1 MKVFNIGLTLVGA
14 AAIAGCT
21 VGPDYHR
28 PVTNAPKQ
36 WSEPLAGGET
46 NHPASIA
53 TWWKSFDDRELDS
66 LVARA
71 VSSNLDL
78 RIAQARVREARAQLG
93 IANSE
98 LYPTVDAGGSYS
110 HLRVPENAVARNS
123 ISLPHGAS
131 WENNE
136 YQTGFDASWELDV
149 FGGKRRGTE
158 AANADVAAAVFSQQ
172 DVQVTLVSEVAR
184 NYVTAR
190 GYQQRLAIAHQNIK
204 SQQAALALSKDRFQN
219 GLTTS
224 LDTEQAA
231 TVLAQTEAQV
241 PALETA
247 LQESIHRLAVL
258 LGQQP
263 GALLTELATE
273 APIPTKPPTVP
284 VGLPSDLLRRRPDI
298 RSAERQLAGA
308 NAQIGV
314 ATAELF
320 PKFYL
325 TGAAGFQSISTST
338 LFTAGS
344 RYFDMG
350 PTVQWRIFDAGRIR
364 SNIRVQNARQEQ
376 ALNVY
381 EKTVLTSLEEVE
393 NALVAC
399 AKEQARNVSLRHA
412 VETSQHSLQLANQQY
427 TTGLTTFINV
437 LDAERSLYQA
447 QDDLVQS
454 DQAVTQNL
462 IALYKALGGGWAADD
477 RPAPEDHRGGPAVAG
492 SKAAVM
498 SSTKS

>member
-1 MKVFNIGLTLVGA
+1 MKVYNIGLTLMGA

-21 VGPDYHR
+21 VGPDYHP
-28 PVTNAPKQ
+28 PVINAAKQ

-46 NHPASIA
+46 NHPVSIV
-53 TWWKSFDDRELDS
+53 TWWKSFDDKELDS

-71 VSSNLDL
+71 VNSNLDL

-93 IANSE
+93 IANAE
-98 LYPTVDAGGSYS
+98 FYPTVDAGGSYS
-110 HLRVPENAVARNS
+110 QVRIPENALARNT
-123 ISLPHGAS
+123 IPLPHGAS

-158 AANADVAAAVFSQQ
+158 AANADVSAAVFSQQ

-204 SQQAALALSKDRFQN
+204 SRQAALELSKDRFHN

-224 LDTEQAA
+224 LDAEQAA
-231 TVLAQTEAQV
+231 TVLAQIEAQV
-241 PALETA
+241 PALENG
-247 LQESIHRLAVL
+247 LHESIHRLGVL

-263 GALLTELATE
+263 GALLMELGTE
-273 APIPTKPPTVP
+273 ALIPIKPPSVP

-298 RSAERQLAGA
+298 RSAERQWAAA

-325 TGAAGFQSISTST
+325 TGAAGFESISTST

-350 PTVQWRIFDAGRIR
+350 PTLQWRIFDAGRIR

-376 ALNVY
+376 ALDVY
-381 EKTVLTSLEEVE
+381 QKTVLTSFEEVE
-393 NALVAC
+393 NALVAY

-427 TTGLTTFINV
+427 AAGLTTFINV

-454 DQAVTQNL
+454 DQSVTQNL
-462 IALYKALGGGWAADD
+462 IALYKALGGGWEAGSQ
-477 RPAPEDHRGGPAVAG
+477 PAPEDHRGSPAVAG
-492 SKAAVM
+492 SKAAGM
-498 SSTKS
+498 FSTRS

>member
-1 MKVFNIGLTLVGA
+1 MKVFNIGLTLAGA
-14 AAIAGCT
+14 AAVAGCT

-28 PVTNAPKQ
+28 PVTNTSKQ

-46 NHPASIA
+46 NHPVSIA
-53 TWWKSFDDRELDS
+53 TWWKSFNDRELDS

-71 VSSNLDL
+71 VNSNLDL

-93 IANSE
+93 IANAE
-98 LYPTVDAGGSYS
+98 LYPTVAAGGSYS
-110 HLRVPENAVARNS
+110 HLRVPENALSRSS
-123 ISLPHGAS
+123 ISLPQGAS

-158 AANADVAAAVFSQQ
+158 AANAGVAAAVYSQQ

-184 NYVTAR
+184 NYVAAR
-190 GYQQRLAIAHQNIK
+190 SYQKRLAIARQNIK
-204 SQQAALALSKDRFQN
+204 SQQATLALSQGRFNN

-224 LDTEQAA
+224 LDADQAG
-231 TVLAQTEAQV
+231 TILAQTEAQV
-241 PALETA
+241 PALENG
-247 LQESIHRLAVL
+247 LQESIHRLGVL
-258 LGQQP
+258 LGEQP
-263 GALLTELATE
+263 GALSTELATE
-273 APIPTKPPTVP
+273 LPIPATPPTVP
-284 VGLPSDLLRRRPDI
+284 VGLPSDLLRRRPDV
-298 RSAERQLAGA
+298 RSAERQLAAA

-314 ATAELF
+314 ATADLF

-325 TGAAGFQSISTST
+325 TGAAGVQSISTST
-338 LFTAGS
+338 LFTAGG

-364 SNIRVQNARQEQ
+364 SNIRVQSARQEQ
-376 ALNVY
+376 ALGIY
-381 EKTVLTSLEEVE
+381 QKTVLTTLEEVE
-393 NALVAC
+393 NALVAY
-399 AKEQARNVSLRHA
+399 AKEQARNVSLRRA
-412 VETSQHSLQLANQQY
+412 VETSQHSRRLANQQY
-427 TTGLTTFINV
+427 AVGLTTFINV

-462 IALYKALGGGWAADD
+462 IALYKALGGGWEA
-477 RPAPEDHRGGPAVAG
+477 GGLIE
-492 SKAAVM
+492 SQ
-498 SSTKS
+498 S